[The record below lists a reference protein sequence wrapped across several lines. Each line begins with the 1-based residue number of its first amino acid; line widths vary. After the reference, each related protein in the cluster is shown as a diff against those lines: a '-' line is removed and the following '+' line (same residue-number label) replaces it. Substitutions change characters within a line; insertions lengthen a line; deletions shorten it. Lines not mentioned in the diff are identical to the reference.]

1 MAPVD
6 PPDTRLLVDIPF
18 GILVPLGDPSLQVR
32 ALLASAGAKTGQDVI
47 DLGCTGLVGAGTSI
61 QDAIFVRENMAGA
74 GFGLT
79 CYVGPDRYCLVHET
93 IGGLQTDKKQEPRH
107 VEHLGKVSRELT
119 PEERAH
125 VGIVESARRVKAREG
140 INKREDAREILN
152 EGLPLEGVE
161 GLAAEM
167 SRDRGFVP
175 DKPFTCPEHDKL
187 LWRCRF
193 CVAAEIAKGELIP
206 SFLFAPATDGN
217 KVEADNFSVI
227 DPNDIEKRV
236 EEMDANGL
244 DAAAVFVKAAVWRR
258 KLARE

>member
-6 PPDTRLLVDIPF
+6 PPDTRLLEEIHFAWSRGDEVAARVR
-18 GILVPLGDPSLQVR
+18 GILMK
-32 ALLASAGAKTGQDVI
+32 AGAHTGQDVI
-47 DLGCTGLVGAGTSI
+47 DLGCTGLVGTGTTI
-61 QDAIFVRENMAGA
+61 EDAIFVRENMGGA

-107 VEHLGKVSRELT
+107 VEHLEKVSRELT
-119 PEERAH
+119 SEERQH

-140 INKREDAREILN
+140 INKRESAREALNN

-161 GLAAEM
+161 ELAAEM

-193 CVAAEIAKGELIP
+193 CVAAEIAKGDLIP
-206 SFLFAPATDGN
+206 AFLFAQEGN
-217 KVEADNFSVI
+217 LVVEI

-236 EEMDANGL
+236 EEMNASGL
-244 DAAAVFVKAAVWRR
+244 DAASVFVKVAVWRR
-258 KLARE
+258 KLVRD